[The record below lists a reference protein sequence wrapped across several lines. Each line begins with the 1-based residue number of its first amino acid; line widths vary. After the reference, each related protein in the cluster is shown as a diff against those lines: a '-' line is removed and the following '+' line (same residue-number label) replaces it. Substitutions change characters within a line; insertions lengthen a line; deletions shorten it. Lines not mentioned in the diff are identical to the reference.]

1 MFGLFKKDVIEH
13 PALGPLTK
21 KGREWIGE
29 ISLIPDRP
37 ILLQIEGNKEGPH
50 PAAVMMAVQLPTK
63 LPELQ
68 PTIARALL
76 EHLEPYQDALADPN
90 LGYAEMHEEPD
101 DAATIAAIRTP
112 DQAWNAAFFAGV
124 GISMD
129 GDKVRLLLGIR
140 VIWDVEHTL
149 GADFDGWDFVELNGS
164 IRGGSG
170 YR

>member
-1 MFGLFKKDVIEH
+1 MFGLFKKVTIEH
-13 PALGPLTK
+13 PTLGPLTK
-21 KGREWIGE
+21 TGREWMGE
-29 ISLIPDRP
+29 ISLIPDQP
-37 ILLQIEGNKEGPH
+37 ISIQIEGDKKGPH
-50 PAAVMMAVQLPTK
+50 PVAVTMAVQLPTK

-68 PTIARALL
+68 PAIARALL
-76 EHLEPYQDALADPN
+76 AHLEPYQDALADPN
-90 LGYAEMHEEPD
+90 SGYAEMLEEPD

-112 DQAWNAAFFAGV
+112 DQAWNAASFAGV
-124 GISMD
+124 GISME
-129 GDKVRLLLGIR
+129 GDKVRLLLGIC